1 VCIMLKYLVTSYGV
15 GTNDVPTIKEEIEGY
30 PHLDGYSIIFT
41 NNSNSFYSKAEI
53 VAIFEKT
60 NVWIKK
66 VEEK

>member
-1 VCIMLKYLVTSYGV
+1 MKYLVTSYGV
-15 GTNDVPTIKEEIEGY
+15 GANDVPTIKQEIEGY
-30 PHLDGYSIIFT
+30 PKVEGYEIIFYT
-41 NNSNSFYSKAEI
+41 SKSKSESSEI

>member
-1 VCIMLKYLVTSYGV
+1 MLKYLVTSYGI
-15 GTNDVPTIKEEIEGY
+15 GANDVPTIKEEIEGY
-30 PHLDGYSIIFT
+30 PKIVGYEIIF
-41 NNSNSFYSKAEI
+41 YSSKLEKSEISEI